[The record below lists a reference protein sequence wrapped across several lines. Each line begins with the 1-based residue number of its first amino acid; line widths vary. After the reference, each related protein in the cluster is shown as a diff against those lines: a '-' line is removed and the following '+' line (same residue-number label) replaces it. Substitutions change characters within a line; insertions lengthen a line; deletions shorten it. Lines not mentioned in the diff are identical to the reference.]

1 MPIGDVLPEISLT
14 LGAVVIVLFAAFT
27 RQQQHHWAAVLALLT
42 IALCVGLT
50 FAQWSGPPRLTFS
63 GVWALDGV
71 AISSKL
77 VVLIAGAL
85 VVAMSPEWMRT
96 DRRHGEYY
104 ALVLFALLG
113 VIMMASASDTMEL
126 VLGVLL
132 SSVAS
137 YPLAAYH
144 RGWAPAL
151 EAGMKYFL
159 IGALTNALLTI
170 GVVVVFGLTGNT
182 GYPEIAQGFAGGSDS
197 LALTI
202 ATACIVLGL
211 TFKLAAFPAHAWMPD
226 VAQGSPA
233 PASAFLTVIPKVGAA
248 VALARFMS
256 LMPPDVA
263 WRAIVAVISVMTM
276 TLGNVAALRQT
287 DVRRLLG
294 WSSVSQSGYALMAIV
309 VMEVSDQALTAL
321 VFFLATYVI
330 ANLAAFAVVTHL
342 RGRTA
347 LDDYQGLARN
357 APIAATILIA
367 SLLSLVGIPPLVGFF
382 GKFMLFS
389 VTIEGGYTW
398 LAFVAAAN
406 TVISLFYYLRIAAS
420 MMFSGAR
427 PIVHVLLSQWARST
441 MVVAGLLL
449 IVGGLGAETL
459 MELTAS
465 IRFAP

>member
-14 LGAVVIVLFAAFT
+14 LGAVAIVLFASFVRQ
-27 RQQQHHWAAVLALLT
+27 RQQHWAAVLALLA
-42 IALCVGLT
+42 IGLGAGLT
-50 FAQWSGPPRLTFS
+50 FAQWGGTPRLTFS

-71 AISSKL
+71 ALASKL
-77 VVLIAGAL
+77 VVLVAGAL

-159 IGALTNALLTI
+159 IGALTNTLLTI
-170 GVVVVFGLTGNT
+170 GVVVLFGLTGNT
-182 GYPEIAQGFAGGSDS
+182 GYPDITQALATNSDR

-202 ATACIVLGL
+202 ATACVVLGL

-226 VAQGSPA
+226 VAQGSPV
-233 PASAFLTVIPKVGAA
+233 PAAAFLTVIPKIGAA
-248 VALARFMS
+248 VALARFVS
-256 LMPPDVA
+256 LLPPDVV
-263 WRAIVAVISVMTM
+263 WRAIVASISVATM
-276 TLGNVAALRQT
+276 TLGNVAALRQA

-309 VMEVSDQALTAL
+309 VLGVSDQALPVL
-321 VFFLATYVI
+321 VFFLATYAT

-347 LDDYQGLARN
+347 LDDYRGLARHV
-357 APIAATILIA
+357 PIAATILIV

-382 GKFMLFS
+382 GKLMLFR
-389 VTIEGGYTW
+389 VTIEGGYAW
-398 LAFVAAAN
+398 LALVAVIN
-406 TVISLFYYLRIAAS
+406 TVVSLFYYLRIVAP
-420 MMFSGAR
+420 MMFGSAR
-427 PIVHVLLSQWARST
+427 STVHVLSGPWASFT
-441 MVVAGLLL
+441 MIVAGLLL
-449 IVGGLGAETL
+449 IVGGLGAEAL
-459 MELTAS
+459 MVFTDS
-465 IRFAP
+465 IRFAR

>member
-14 LGAVVIVLFAAFT
+14 LGAVIIVLFATFT

-42 IALCVGLT
+42 IALSAGLT
-50 FAQWSGPPRLTFS
+50 LAQWDGQPQLTFS
-63 GVWALDGV
+63 GVWALDGM

-85 VVAMSPEWMRT
+85 VVAMSPEWMQT

-113 VIMMASASDTMEL
+113 VVMMASASDTMEL

-182 GYPEIAQGFAGGSDS
+182 GYTEVAQGLAGGSDS

-233 PASAFLTVIPKVGAA
+233 PAAAFLTVIPKIGAA
-248 VALARFMS
+248 VALARFVS
-256 LMPPDVA
+256 LLPPDVA
-263 WRAIVAVISVMTM
+263 WRAIVAVISVTTM

-309 VMEVSDQALTAL
+309 VMSVSDQALPAL
-321 VFFLATYVI
+321 VLFLASYAI
-330 ANLAAFAVVTHL
+330 ANLAAFAVITFL

-347 LDDYQGLARN
+347 LEDYQGLVKN
-357 APIAATILIA
+357 APIATVVLIL

-382 GKFMLFS
+382 GKLMLFK
-389 VTIEGGYTW
+389 VTLEGGYAW

-406 TVISLFYYLRIAAS
+406 TVVSLFYYLRIVAS
-420 MMFSGAR
+420 MMFANSR
-427 PIVHVLLSQWARST
+427 PVVHVLPGQWTRIT
-441 MVVAGLLL
+441 MAIAGLLIL
-449 IVGGLGAETL
+449 AIGLGAEVLVEYTN
-459 MELTAS
+459 A
-465 IRFAP
+465 IGFAM